1 LLDRQ
6 WTLRYFNKPCF
17 FIEEASTLKLPIFT
31 GTLDLYIAEINRFP
45 ILTPEEEFKLAMRL
59 KKDNDMEAA
68 EKLIVSNLRFVVKIA
83 HEYRSYGFKLAD
95 LIQEGN
101 IGLIHAVKKFDPEKG
116 YRLISYAVWWIRAYI
131 QNYLIKSWSIVK
143 IGTTQAQRKLFF
155 KLNQA
160 RKQLETISKKNPEF
174 SEIADSL
181 GVKGSDVAE
190 MDLRM
195 GARDLSLNKLIGDDG
210 ETSHLDF
217 LTHDGDNQETSVIKD
232 YEREL
237 VEHNIGGAL
246 ATLNERERYIIQHR
260 IMLNNTME
268 IERIVNEEQNK
279 KVESNDEK
287 ERSRFD
293 RIRAYKQL
301 VEEGKGDDINQI
313 NKIAQKGETVTS
325 AKEAI
330 QAEEA
335 ILRKAKEDIIEFK
348 RAIRS
353 SDREENIAKTLQEI
367 GDRYNIPREL
377 VRQIREQAL
386 KEDIAKTLQEIG
398 DKYNITRERARQIEK
413 QALKKVQL
421 ALPHLKEDH

>member
-1 LLDRQ
+1 M
-6 WTLRYFNKPCF
+6 
-17 FIEEASTLKLPIFT
+17 KLPIFT

-181 GVKGSDVAE
+181 GVKGSEVAE

-246 ATLNERERYIIQHR
+246 ATLNER
-260 IMLNNTME
+260 NAT
-268 IERIVNEEQNK
+268 
-279 KVESNDEK
+279 S
-287 ERSRFD
+287 SS
-293 RIRAYKQL
+293 
-301 VEEGKGDDINQI
+301 
-313 NKIAQKGETVTS
+313 TV
-325 AKEAI
+325 
-330 QAEEA
+330 
-335 ILRKAKEDIIEFK
+335 
-348 RAIRS
+348 
-353 SDREENIAKTLQEI
+353 
-367 GDRYNIPREL
+367 
-377 VRQIREQAL
+377 
-386 KEDIAKTLQEIG
+386 
-398 DKYNITRERARQIEK
+398 
-413 QALKKVQL
+413 
-421 ALPHLKEDH
+421 

>member
-1 LLDRQ
+1 
-6 WTLRYFNKPCF
+6 
-17 FIEEASTLKLPIFT
+17 LKLPVVT

-45 ILTPEEEFKLAMRL
+45 LLTAEEEFKLAMRL

-83 HEYRSYGFKLAD
+83 HEYRSYGFKLSD
-95 LIQEGN
+95 LVQEGN

-131 QNYLIKSWSIVK
+131 QNYLIKSWSLVK

-181 GVKGSDVAE
+181 GVKGSEVAE

-195 GARDLSLNKLIGDDG
+195 GARDLSLNELINDDG

-217 LTHDGDNQETSVIKD
+217 LTHDGDNQEVSLIKHE
-232 YEREL
+232 ERSL
-237 VEHNIGGAL
+237 VKRHIAGAL
-246 ATLNERERYIIQHR
+246 ARLNERESYIIQHR
-260 IMLNNTME
+260 VM
-268 IERIVNEEQNK
+268 
-279 KVESNDEK
+279 
-287 ERSRFD
+287 
-293 RIRAYKQL
+293 A
-301 VEEGKGDDINQI
+301 DDP
-313 NKIAQKGETVTS
+313 
-325 AKEAI
+325 
-330 QAEEA
+330 
-335 ILRKAKEDIIEFK
+335 L
-348 RAIRS
+348 
-353 SDREENIAKTLQEI
+353 
-367 GDRYNIPREL
+367 
-377 VRQIREQAL
+377 
-386 KEDIAKTLQEIG
+386 TLQEIG

-421 ALPHLKEDH
+421 ALPYLKEDL